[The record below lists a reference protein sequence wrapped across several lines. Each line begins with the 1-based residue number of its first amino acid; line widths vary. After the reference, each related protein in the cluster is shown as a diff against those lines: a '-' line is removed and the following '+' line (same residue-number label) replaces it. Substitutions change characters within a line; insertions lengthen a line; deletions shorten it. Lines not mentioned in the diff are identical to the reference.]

1 MSKIELNEISGLN
14 DGPVYFN
21 TGISGD
27 GNYLS
32 FDPQLLTLTPKS
44 SSTQVS
50 ISTSISITF
59 DQDIK
64 FLSAPGTI
72 ELRSDSKTGSV
83 IESFITGSS
92 SGLSISGATLT
103 INPTNNLPHG
113 KSIHVILPSVGI
125 GNTYG
130 SKFLGNSNYKF
141 TTEYEQLNY
150 TGGTHEFT
158 RSDAGSP
165 TNYYKYHVFL
175 GTGTLEVNAPSY
187 SSPSFYMMVVGGG
200 GSGGPGY
207 SPSYAGGGGGGAG
220 SVLSGESTIFTN
232 ITPGTHTITIG
243 AGGTRVP
250 GPSSPTNY
258 AVTGGDTTV
267 ANFVVAKGGGGGGG
281 YGPTPGNKGQV
292 GASGGGGYGGGNPS
306 RQPQYPTT
314 GYPTW
319 PQGGGFP
326 GQGYS
331 GGSGGAGYTPTYSYF
346 YVGGGGG
353 GAASEGAHAS
363 RPSYSGPQFPSYPNS
378 SVWNAT
384 GGNGGTGKQVPAFSS
399 TVLSGNVPL
408 MPTDVINEISSFA
421 YYGGGGGGGA
431 PSTVPF
437 CRAGQ
442 GGPGGGGHGAF
453 VRPAPSPNPSPFTSE
468 TGSQY
473 NAQDGFT
480 YLGGGGGG
488 GTAPQPTTYTSGQGG
503 SGVVMIRYSIP
514 STLHT

>member
-14 DGPVYFN
+14 DGPVYFA

-32 FDPQLLTLTPKS
+32 FDPQLLTLTPNS

-103 INPTNNLPHG
+103 INPTNNLPYG

-141 TTEYEQLNY
+141 TTKYEQLNY

-158 RSDAGSP
+158 RVDPTSP

-187 SSPSFYMMVVGGG
+187 SDPSFYIMVVGGG
-200 GSGGPGY
+200 GSGGPGD
-207 SPSYAGGGGGGAG
+207 SPTYAAGGGGGGGA
-220 SVLSGESTIFTN
+220 VLSGESTEFTN
-232 ITPGTHTITIG
+232 ITPGTHTVTVGSGG
-243 AGGTRVP
+243 ARVP
-250 GPSSPTNY
+250 GPGYPTSY
-258 AVTGGDTTV
+258 AVTGNDTSV
-267 ANFVVAKGGGGGGG
+267 GSFIIAKGGGAGGGN
-281 YGPTPGNKGQV
+281 GPNSARKGKV
-292 GASGGGGYGGGNPS
+292 GASGGGGWGGPHP

-314 GYPTW
+314 GYPAW
-319 PQGGGFP
+319 SQGSGFP

-331 GGSGGAGYTPTYSYF
+331 GGAGSAGYTPTYGHF
-346 YVGGGGG
+346 YAGGGGG
-353 GAASEGAHAS
+353 GAGGEGGHAS
-363 RPSYSGPQFPSYPNS
+363 RPGYSGPQWPSYPNS
-378 SVWNAT
+378 PVWNAT
-384 GGNGGTGKQVPAFSS
+384 GGNGGSGKQVPAFSS
-399 TVLSGNVPL
+399 TILSGNVPL
-408 MPTDVINEISSFA
+408 MPVSVLNEIGSLSR
-421 YYGGGGGGGA
+421 YGGGGGGGA
-431 PSTVPF
+431 PTPVSF
-437 CRAGQ
+437 CTAGQ
-442 GGPGGGGHGAF
+442 GGTGGGGHGAY
-453 VRPAPSPNPSPFTSE
+453 VRPGSYNPSPFLPE
-468 TGSQY
+468 TNDAY
-473 NAQDGFT
+473 NAQDGFA

-488 GTAPQPTTYTSGQGG
+488 GTSPQPNSYNSGQGG

>member
-14 DGPVYFN
+14 DGPVYFA

-32 FDPQLLTLTPKS
+32 FDPQLLTLTPNS

-103 INPTNNLPHG
+103 INPTNNLPYG

-141 TTEYEQLNY
+141 TTEHEQLNY

-158 RSDAGSP
+158 RVDPGSP

-187 SSPSFYMMVVGGG
+187 SNPSFYIMAVGGG
-200 GSGGPGY
+200 GSGGPGD
-207 SPSYAGGGGGGAG
+207 SPGYAGGGGGGG
-220 SVLSGESTIFTN
+220 GGVISGESTVFTN

-243 AGGTRVP
+243 SGGARVP
-250 GPSSPTNY
+250 GPGAPTSY
-258 AVTGGDTTV
+258 AVNGNDTSV
-267 ANFVVAKGGGGGGG
+267 GNFITAKGGGGGGG
-281 YGPTPGNKGQV
+281 NGPNSARTGNT
-292 GASGGGGYGGGNPS
+292 GASGGGGYGGPHP
-306 RQPQYPTT
+306 RAPQYPTT
-314 GYPTW
+314 GYPAW
-319 PQGGGFP
+319 PQGAGFP
-326 GQGYS
+326 GGNQ
-331 GGSGGAGYTPTYSYF
+331 GGSGGA
-346 YVGGGGG
+346 
-353 GAASEGAHAS
+353 
-363 RPSYSGPQFPSYPNS
+363 
-378 SVWNAT
+378 
-384 GGNGGTGKQVPAFSS
+384 
-399 TVLSGNVPL
+399 
-408 MPTDVINEISSFA
+408 
-421 YYGGGGGGGA
+421 
-431 PSTVPF
+431 
-437 CRAGQ
+437 
-442 GGPGGGGHGAF
+442 
-453 VRPAPSPNPSPFTSE
+453 
-468 TGSQY
+468 
-473 NAQDGFT
+473 
-480 YLGGGGGG
+480 
-488 GTAPQPTTYTSGQGG
+488 
-503 SGVVMIRYSIP
+503 
-514 STLHT
+514 

>member
-14 DGPVYFN
+14 DGPVYFD

-32 FDPQLLTLTPKS
+32 FDPQLLTLTPNP

-59 DQDIK
+59 DQDII

-92 SGLSISGATLT
+92 SGLSISGDTLT

-158 RSDAGSP
+158 RVDPGSP

-187 SSPSFYMMVVGGG
+187 SNPSFYMMVVGGG

-207 SPSYAGGGGGGAG
+207 SPTYAGGGGGGG
-220 SVLSGESTIFTN
+220 GGVLSGESTIFAN

-243 AGGTRVP
+243 SGGARVP
-250 GPSSPTNY
+250 GPQPPQNY
-258 AVTGGDTTV
+258 AVTGGDTTI
-267 ANFVVAKGGGGGGG
+267 ANFVTAKGGGGGGG
-281 YGPTPGNKGQV
+281 YGPTPGNNGQV
-292 GASGGGGYGGGNPS
+292 GASGGGGRGGPHP
-306 RQPQYPTT
+306 RQPQYPTS
-314 GYPTW
+314 GFVAYQ
-319 PQGGGFP
+319 QGGGFP

-331 GGSGGAGYTPTYSYF
+331 GGSGGAGYTPTYSHF

-353 GAASEGAHAS
+353 GAGGEGGHAI
-363 RPSYSGPQFPSYPNS
+363 RPGFSAPQWPSYPNS
-378 SVWNAT
+378 PVWNAT
-384 GGNGGTGKQVPAFSS
+384 GGNGGSGKQVPAFSS
-399 TVLSGNVPL
+399 SILSGNVPL
-408 MPTDVINEISSFA
+408 MPTDVLAEIGSLSR
-421 YYGGGGGGGA
+421 YGGGGGGGA

-442 GGPGGGGHGAF
+442 GGNGGGGHGAF
-453 VRPAPSPNPSPFTSE
+453 VRPGQYNPSPFTTE
-468 TGSQY
+468 TGSNY

-488 GTAPQPTTYTSGQGG
+488 GISPQPSTYNSGQGG

>member
-1 MSKIELNEISGLN
+1 MSPI
-14 DGPVYFN
+14 
-21 TGISGD
+21 
-27 GNYLS
+27 
-32 FDPQLLTLTPKS
+32 KS
-44 SSTQVS
+44 SLARTVG
-50 ISTSISITF
+50 
-59 DQDIK
+59 K
-64 FLSAPGTI
+64 FLGVYRNNDLVLS
-72 ELRSDSKTGSV
+72 SSV
-83 IESFITGSS
+83 ISNRSLAAQTDFITGSGGVVSAGIS
-92 SGLSISGATLT
+92 SDG
-103 INPTNNLPHG
+103 
-113 KSIHVILPSVGI
+113 
-125 GNTYG
+125 
-130 SKFLGNSNYKF
+130 
-141 TTEYEQLNY
+141 
-150 TGGTHEFT
+150 
-158 RSDAGSP
+158 
-165 TNYYKYHVFL
+165 YKYHTFISDGTFTWEGGDENSAIEFL
-175 GTGTLEVNAPSY
+175 L
-187 SSPSFYMMVVGGG
+187 VGGG
-200 GSGGPGY
+200 GAGGWGRI
-207 SPSYAGGGGGGAG
+207 GGGGGAG
-220 SVLSGESTIFTN
+220 QVIQSINYAIPSDEPRTIS
-232 ITPGTHTITIG
+232 ITIG

-331 GGSGGAGYTPTYSYF
+331 GGSGGAGYTPTYGHF